1 MNDPRK
7 DIEEAISELGR
18 RLKAKEV
25 PDRHLVR
32 VALLALGRITIEEGD
47 DEARPLARDLAGA
60 AEGHEERWEE
70 AFQSEMALAVA
81 EHVHSVDP
89 RYLEMPGYDF
99 AYTIAARERLEA
111 RLRAAALL
119 QLPVPESL
127 LDQVA
132 TADERLQPYLE
143 GRD

>member
-1 MNDPRK
+1 VNDPRK
-7 DIEEAISELGR
+7 DLEQAVAELKR
-18 RLKAKEV
+18 RLGAKEV

-32 VALLALGRITIEEGD
+32 MALIALGRITIDEGEEA
-47 DEARPLARDLAGA
+47 ARAPAHDLASA
-60 AEGHEERWEE
+60 AEAHAERWEE

-111 RLRAAALL
+111 RLRAADLL
-119 QLPVPESL
+119 QLAVPEAL

-132 TADERLQPYLE
+132 TADERLAPHLE
-143 GRD
+143 GEA